1 MQILLRNGQKLM
13 GLDNIVK
20 IKVKMF
26 LILYSISNIIS
37 TKNFFFE
44 IILNIVLINLLEL
57 RYTRVF
63 IFFSYLLF
71 MQHVTQ
77 NIIG

>member
-44 IILNIVLINLLEL
+44 LILNIVLINLLEL

-63 IFFSYLLF
+63 IFLAICFLCS
-71 MQHVTQ
+71 T
-77 NIIG
+77 

>member
-63 IFFSYLLF
+63 IFLVICFLCS
-71 MQHVTQ
+71 T
-77 NIIG
+77 

>member
-63 IFFSYLLF
+63 IFLAICFLCS
-71 MQHVTQ
+71 T
-77 NIIG
+77 

>member
-1 MQILLRNGQKLM
+1 M